1 MLLTVIVAS
10 YCLKVRTF
18 SGLKKIIIYIILISL
33 MTLVI
38 GVYQTFI
45 LFFIQIIVAM
55 LLLEYKKSKFSFSE
69 LIVKAFPSVLVLL
82 LGIACYWLLDKLIVF
97 ALKITHANH
106 SLGMIT
112 WFDKSFVDGLSSL
125 RVAFTSMFPT
135 LGETPNIYGF
145 SFIVAILFAFLIL
158 IIYFYKRY
166 DVKICS
172 LLLFLLF
179 LAGLGIV
186 IASGTLP
193 TPRSMVPQY
202 PFLIAFIVFRKYI
215 MNGVSRSG
223 IKG

>member
-1 MLLTVIVAS
+1 
-10 YCLKVRTF
+10 
-18 SGLKKIIIYIILISL
+18 

-82 LGIACYWLLDKLIVF
+82 LGIACYWLLDRLIVF
-97 ALKITHANH
+97 ALKTTHANH

-135 LGETPNIYGF
+135 LGDTPNI
-145 SFIVAILFAFLIL
+145 
-158 IIYFYKRY
+158 
-166 DVKICS
+166 
-172 LLLFLLF
+172 
-179 LAGLGIV
+179 
-186 IASGTLP
+186 
-193 TPRSMVPQY
+193 
-202 PFLIAFIVFRKYI
+202 
-215 MNGVSRSG
+215 
-223 IKG
+223 